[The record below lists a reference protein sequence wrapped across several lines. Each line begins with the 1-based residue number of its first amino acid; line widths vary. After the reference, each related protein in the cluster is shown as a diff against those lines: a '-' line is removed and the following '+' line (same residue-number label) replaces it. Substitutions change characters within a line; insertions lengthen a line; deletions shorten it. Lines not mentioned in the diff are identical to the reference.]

1 MPHPGAIRAKGV
13 WGREPDKTD
22 PPTGRGMAPYRS
34 LQKPMFFRCILTSD
48 RGPRNSLSAGE
59 MEHDNIFSFS
69 NVQSQEGGCV
79 NNVYYTTMNHKF
91 VCAQCY
97 DLLTFRIDHT
107 STMSSALGIR
117 HYYVLSLGPCG
128 RSV

>member
-1 MPHPGAIRAKGV
+1 MFGVKKAIAS
-13 WGREPDKTD
+13 T
-22 PPTGRGMAPYRS
+22 
-34 LQKPMFFRCILTSD
+34 MF
-48 RGPRNSLSAGE
+48 
-59 MEHDNIFSFS
+59 H
-69 NVQSQEGGCV
+69 
-79 NNVYYTTMNHKF
+79 YTTKNYKF

-117 HYYVLSLGPCG
+117 HYYVMSLGPCG